1 MVVGTRSR
9 WVVEVRVIDPSS
21 LRPVAG
27 GRGESEDR
35 CHVCH
40 ERVRVARALPSG
52 QRCTLSSF
60 RTLSHWSLGAC
71 RSLSG
76 GSQGDYFPSNASELA
91 IGKYITRPGKSPP
104 ASLRYP

>member
-40 ERVRVARALPSG
+40 ERVRVACATLRAEMHIVQFPHPEPLV
-52 QRCTLSSF
+52 
-60 RTLSHWSLGAC
+60 LGRLQVALG
-71 RSLSG
+71 R
-76 GSQGDYFPSNASELA
+76 Q
-91 IGKYITRPGKSPP
+91 PG
-104 ASLRYP
+104 